1 MKKFKPGMIV
11 MLVPLQTLHKVVSS
25 DEFSGNGDTKF
36 VKPAEDFTDR
46 YCNAFPEKFIDSGAT
61 FDYEEY
67 RKNGNHQR
75 WLIDASSLIRD
86 DDVEEEREED
96 TAIVRAFKVAN
107 SIKTMRIAP
116 IVMLKVTE
124 EVGELAQEVSIA
136 GGLSD
141 KQEGADGVLGE
152 AADVIISVIDV
163 AYQSGYNADDL
174 EKKILEKLEKWKKSV
189 M

>member
-1 MKKFKPGMIV
+1 MSKFKPGMIV
-11 MLVPLQTLHKVVSS
+11 MFVPLQTPHKVVSS
-25 DEFSGNGDTKF
+25 DEFSCNGDAKF
-36 VKPAEDFTDR
+36 VKPTEDFTDR
-46 YCNAFPEKFIDSGAT
+46 HCNEFPEKFIDSGAT

-67 RKNGNHQR
+67 KKNGKHQR
-75 WLIDASSLIRD
+75 WLIDSSSLVRD
-86 DDVEEEREED
+86 DAVEEECDED
-96 TAIVRAFKVAN
+96 TTIERVFKVAN
-107 SIKTMRIAP
+107 SIKTLRIAP

-136 GGLSD
+136 SGLSD
-141 KQEGADGVLGE
+141 KPEGADGVLGE